1 MTLEGKVGAE
11 IGGINLLIVNFSG
24 HPHNCSNL
32 LERIA
37 VAIFTHKSHFSIFAI
52 FPVGNGQD
60 NVNIS
65 CGS

>member
-1 MTLEGKVGAE
+1 MTLEGKVGVE

-52 FPVGNGQD
+52 FPAWEMGRTM
-60 NVNIS
+60 
-65 CGS
+65 

>member
-37 VAIFTHKSHFSIFAI
+37 VAIFTHKR
-52 FPVGNGQD
+52 
-60 NVNIS
+60 IS
-65 CGS
+65 AFLPSSPWEMGRTM